1 VNFLKADIMKKSVL
15 FAVAILF
22 SALAF
27 SQPNNVLNAYNEL
40 KAGRLDKA
48 LNYIELA
55 KVNVKTM
62 GEPKTWLYRGNVF
75 LSIAVTEEAKY
86 KALCTEPL
94 DSAYNSYQKSI
105 SIDKEFIAPAANPAS
120 AKQGLLLLG
129 NLYYNKGVEYYNVK
143 DWPNSKKYFER
154 TRQIKNTFGEKDSL
168 STFYATQC
176 ALKLGDKETAM
187 KYLKELITM
196 DYQKPDVYSM
206 LGILYLEGGDT
217 VKSINT
223 IKSGR
228 KRFPNDL
235 GLVKAEADYYLAKG
249 DFTTAKNMVSSA
261 ATGSDPKVYFGVGVI
276 FDNYLKDSTLTV
288 AMQDSMMIES
298 EKAYLKTIE
307 LDPKF
312 FDAYY
317 NLGALFFNRG
327 VEYFNQAQNPSIS
340 DKQYR
345 EFEVKFKSYWN
356 QALPY
361 LEKAVE
367 IIPDDLPTLQTL
379 KLLYARLSMP
389 EKLQVV
395 TDKINSLKK

>member
-1 VNFLKADIMKKSVL
+1 MKKSVL

-55 KVNVKTM
+55 KVHVKTM
-62 GEPKTWLYRGNVF
+62 GEPKTWLYRGNIY
-75 LSIAVTEEAKY
+75 LSIAATEETKY
-86 KALCTEPL
+86 KALCADPL

-105 SIDKEFIAPAANPAS
+105 AIDKEFIAPAANPAS
-120 AKQGLLLLG
+120 AKQGLMLLG
-129 NLYYNKGVEYYNVK
+129 NLYYNKGVEFYNIK
-143 DWPNSKKYFER
+143 DYTNSKRYFER
-154 TRQIKNTFGEKDSL
+154 TKSIKNTFGEKDSL
-168 STFYATQC
+168 STFHATRC
-176 ALKLGDKETAM
+176 ALNLGDKETAM

-196 DYQKPDVYSM
+196 DYQNPDVYSM
-206 LGILYLEGGDT
+206 LGVLYQEAGDT

-235 GLVKAEADYYLAKG
+235 GLVKAEANYYMAKG
-249 DFTTAKNMVSSA
+249 DYATAISMISGA
-261 ATGSDPKVYFGVGVI
+261 ATGSDPKVYFTVGVV
-276 FDNYLKDSTLTV
+276 FDEFLKDSTLTT
-288 AMQDSMMIES
+288 AIKDSMMLES
-298 EKAYLKTIE
+298 EKAYKKTIE

-327 VEYFNQAQNPSIS
+327 VEYFNYAQDNVLS
-340 DKQYR
+340 DKEYR
-345 EFEVKFKSYWN
+345 DVEAKFKSYWN
-356 QALPY
+356 QSLPY
-361 LEKAVE
+361 LEKAIE
-367 IIPDDLPTLQTL
+367 IIPDDMPTLQTL
-379 KLLYARLSMP
+379 KILYARLTMP
-389 EKLQVV
+389 EKLQTV

>member
-1 VNFLKADIMKKSVL
+1 MKKSVL
-15 FAVAILF
+15 FAVAIMF

-75 LSIAVTEEAKY
+75 LSIAVTEETKY
-86 KALCTEPL
+86 KTLCAEPL

-129 NLYYNKGVEYYNVK
+129 NLYYNKGVEFYNLK

-154 TRQIKNTFGEKDSL
+154 TKSIKNTFGEKDSL
-168 STFYATQC
+168 ATYYATRC
-176 ALKLGDKETAM
+176 ALNLGDKETAM

-196 DYQKPDVYSM
+196 DYQNPDIYSK
-206 LGILYLEGGDT
+206 LGVLYLESGDT

-228 KRFPNDL
+228 KRFPTDL

-249 DFTTAKNMVSSA
+249 DFATAKNLVAGA
-261 ATGSDPKVYFGVGVI
+261 ATGSDPKVYFGVGVV
-276 FDNYLKDSTLTV
+276 FDNYSKDSTLT
-288 AMQDSMMIES
+288 ATMKDSMMLES

-317 NLGALFFNRG
+317 NVGALFFNRG
-327 VEYFNQAQNPSIS
+327 VEIFEYAQNPDIS
-340 DKQYR
+340 NKEYAQAQ
-345 EFEVKFKSYWN
+345 EKFQSYWN
-356 QALPY
+356 QAVPY
-361 LEKAVE
+361 LEKAAE
-367 IIPDDLPTLQTL
+367 IIPDDLPTLQSL
-379 KLLYARLSMP
+379 KLLYARLNQP
-389 EKLQVV
+389 EKLKSV
-395 TDKINSLKK
+395 TDKINALKK